1 MGILRHTQAREH
13 FFHALSPL
21 LFHPRPHCAIKMK
34 SDMSES
40 GSVCGTPLEHSL
52 DQNNNQVPIATS
64 TPIRNSPREELRTLF
79 VSGLPQDV
87 KEREFYLLFQ
97 GFSGFECAIVKQP
110 VRNVKLPNNQPLGP
124 VAFLTFASRKDAETA
139 KDKFHG
145 FALDPQVDNLV
156 MKIEFAKANT
166 KSRYRSRESSSLSPL
181 SLSLGSDANHG
192 VSAFPLFQP
201 FSYQDFSQFPMD
213 AGLAPILLPSEHLV
227 PIPVYEPRQVGRKTR

>member
-1 MGILRHTQAREH
+1 
-13 FFHALSPL
+13 
-21 LFHPRPHCAIKMK
+21 MK

-192 VSAFPLFQP
+192 VSAFPLFQDPFTMPPFAHCQPHNLGAHPVAIDAGAIWP

-227 PIPVYEPRQVGRKTR
+227 PIPVYEPRQVGRKSR

>member
-1 MGILRHTQAREH
+1 
-13 FFHALSPL
+13 
-21 LFHPRPHCAIKMK
+21 
-34 SDMSES
+34 MSES
-40 GSVCGTPLEHSL
+40 GSVCGTPLISEHSI

-124 VAFLTFASRKDAETA
+124 VAFLTFASRKDAEQA

-145 FALDPQVDNLV
+145 FALDPSVDNLV

-181 SLSLGSDANHG
+181 SLTLGSEANQG
-192 VSAFPLFQP
+192 VSTAFPLFQDP
-201 FSYQDFSQFPMD
+201 FTLPPFPHCQSHSMGAHPVAIDAGAFWPLSYQDFNQFPIE

-227 PIPVYEPRQVGRKTR
+227 PIPVYEPRAVGRKTR